1 MIYKICIIY
10 TYYFLSSQK
19 NFFKFNDKGN
29 EWNLKIFI
37 IMIFTLE
44 LHFSD
49 TIVGC
54 YFFLFSRI

>member
-1 MIYKICIIY
+1 MYNIY